1 MFFKFSGRTGEGRGS
16 EVAKRFIGFHLNHR
30 PNKGQQKEEQKKQ
43 DQNTPGKKNWRQ
55 KRKGQWEQEEDLRR
69 VLDNKRAKTDAGK
82 KGGEKNHDRGN
93 SSKGNQSSGRTIN
106 IYGGTNYFY

>member
-1 MFFKFSGRTGEGRGS
+1 MFFKFSGRTGKGRGS
-16 EVAKRFIGFHLNHR
+16 EVAKRFIGFHIR
-30 PNKGQQKEEQKKQ
+30 PNKGQQKQKKQ
-43 DQNTPGKKNWRQ
+43 DQNNPGKKNRGQ

-82 KGGEKNHDRGN
+82 RGGEKNHDRGN
-93 SSKGNQSSGRTIN
+93 SSEGNQSSGRTIN

>member
-1 MFFKFSGRTGEGRGS
+1 MFFKFSGRTGKRRGS
-16 EVAKRFIGFHLNHR
+16 EVAKRFIEFHLKHR
-30 PNKGQQKEEQKKQ
+30 PNKGQQKQEQKKKG
-43 DQNTPGKKNWRQ
+43 QNNQGKNRGQ
-55 KRKGQWEQEEDLRR
+55 KRKGQGEQEEDLRR

>member
-1 MFFKFSGRTGEGRGS
+1 MFFKFSGRTGKGRGS
-16 EVAKRFIGFHLNHR
+16 EVAKRFIGFHLR
-30 PNKGQQKEEQKKQ
+30 PNKGQQKQEQKKQ
-43 DQNTPGKKNWRQ
+43 DQNIPGQ

-69 VLDNKRAKTDAGK
+69 VLDNKRARTDAGN